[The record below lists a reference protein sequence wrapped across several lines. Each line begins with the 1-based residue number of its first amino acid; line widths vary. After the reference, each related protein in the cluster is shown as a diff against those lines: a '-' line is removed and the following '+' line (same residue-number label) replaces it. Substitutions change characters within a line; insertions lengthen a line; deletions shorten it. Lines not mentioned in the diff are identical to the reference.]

1 MQVCLAPCRDR
12 SQGGRIAAR
21 IDDDRQ
27 TPNLFCYS
35 YVGARLS
42 ERDQR
47 ERFLARL
54 PVNVERAGD
63 TISVLI
69 AQNARRR
76 DHDLSPLPLTPKGR
90 DIC

>member
-27 TPNLFCYS
+27 TPNLFCYA
-35 YVGARLS
+35 YVGFSLTY
-42 ERDQR
+42 RDQR
-47 ERFLARL
+47 EPYLARL
-54 PVNVERAGD
+54 PENVERAVD
-63 TISVLI
+63 AINVLI

-76 DHDLSPLPLTPKGR
+76 DHDLSALRLTPKGR